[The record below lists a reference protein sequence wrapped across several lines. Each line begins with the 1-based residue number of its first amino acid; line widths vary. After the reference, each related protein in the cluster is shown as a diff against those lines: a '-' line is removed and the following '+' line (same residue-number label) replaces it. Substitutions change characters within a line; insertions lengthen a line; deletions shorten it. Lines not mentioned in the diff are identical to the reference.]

1 MTVQADNIETAI
13 GTIGGTL
20 LTFFAYVHTADVMKT
35 AILAGVGAVVSF
47 AVSMALRGFITW
59 AKRRQRNRQE

>member
-1 MTVQADNIETAI
+1 MTIQADNIETVI

-20 LTFFAYVHTADVMKT
+20 FTFFAYVHTADVMKT

-47 AVSMALRGFITW
+47 MVSMALRGLISW
-59 AKRRQRNRQE
+59 AKRRPRSRQE